1 MERRELQLHSTLFFP
16 IALDLQVLYN
26 LSDELSVGK
35 YLMNPSKKRIL
46 LLLPTKTYRAKAFLS
61 AASQLGV
68 TVAIGS
74 DQPQTLS
81 DLSPRKSLVINF
93 SKPEKATEEVIAFAQ
108 NYPIDAVVGVDDDT
122 TILVSMVAKAL
133 SLPHNSVESARTTR
147 SKYQMRKGLAMGGIP
162 SPHFKLVSIGT
173 DSAAVARDANFPCVL
188 KPISLSGS
196 RGVIRA
202 NNPKEFIK
210 AFQRIISILGA
221 SDVKSRKDARAQQ
234 ILVEDFIPGIEV
246 ALEGILIRGRLKVL
260 AIFDKPDPLD
270 GPFFE
275 ETLYVTPSRLPARV
289 QEDIVSCTTRTA
301 KALGLREGP
310 VHAELRVNDAGT
322 WIIEIAARSIGGL
335 CARTLRFGTGISLEE
350 LIIRHAIGLEVES
363 LQREQEPAG
372 VMMIPIPQA
381 GILREVRGKTGAE
394 QISGIEEV
402 TISIPIGQEVL
413 PLPEGARYLGFIF
426 ARGSTPE
433 SVEASLREAHRRLEF
448 VITAE

>member
-1 MERRELQLHSTLFFP
+1 
-16 IALDLQVLYN
+16 
-26 LSDELSVGK
+26 
-35 YLMNPSKKRIL
+35 MNPNKKRIL

-68 TVAIGS
+68 AVAVGS

-81 DLSPRKSLVINF
+81 ELSPRKSLVINF
-93 SKPEKATEEVIAFAQ
+93 SKPEKATKEIVAFAQ
-108 NYPIDAVVGVDDDT
+108 THPIDAVVGVDDDT

-133 SLPHNSVESARTTR
+133 SLPHNSVESAHTTR
-147 SKYQMRKGLAMGGIP
+147 NKYQMRKVLAAAGIP
-162 SPHFKLVSIGT
+162 SPHFDLVSINT
-173 DSAAVARDANFPCVL
+173 DPTEVARRVNFPCVL
-188 KPISLSGS
+188 KPLSLSAS

-202 NNPKEFIK
+202 NNPREFVK
-210 AFQRIISILGA
+210 AFQRVVSILSL

-275 ETLYVTPSRLPARV
+275 ETLYITPSRLPVNV
-289 QEDIVSCTTRTA
+289 QSDIISCTARTA
-301 KALGLREGP
+301 EVLGLREGP
-310 VHAELRVNDAGT
+310 VHAELRVNDDGA

-350 LIIRHAIGLEVES
+350 LIIRHAIGMEVES
-363 LQREQEPAG
+363 LQRERQPAG
-372 VMMIPIPQA
+372 VMMIPIPHA
-381 GILREVRGKTGAE
+381 GVLREVRGKIEAE
-394 QISGIEEV
+394 QVAGIEEV
-402 TISIPIGQEVL
+402 TISIPLGQEVL
-413 PLPEGARYLGFIF
+413 PLPEGASYLGFIF

-448 VITAE
+448 VIAVE

>member
-1 MERRELQLHSTLFFP
+1 
-16 IALDLQVLYN
+16 
-26 LSDELSVGK
+26 
-35 YLMNPSKKRIL
+35 MNPNKKRIL

-68 TVAIGS
+68 AVAVGS

-81 DLSPRKSLVINF
+81 ELSPRKSLVINF
-93 SKPEKATEEVIAFAQ
+93 SKPEKATKEIVAFAQ
-108 NYPIDAVVGVDDDT
+108 PHPIDAVVGVDDDT

-133 SLPHNSVESARTTR
+133 SLPHNSVESVHTTR
-147 SKYQMRKGLAMGGIP
+147 NKYQMRKVLAAAGIP
-162 SPHFKLVSIGT
+162 SPRFNLVSINT
-173 DSAAVARDANFPCVL
+173 DPTEVASRVNFPCVL
-188 KPISLSGS
+188 KPLSLSAS

-202 NNPKEFIK
+202 NNPREFVK
-210 AFQRIISILGA
+210 AFQRVVSILSL

-275 ETLYVTPSRLPARV
+275 ETLYITPSRLPVNV
-289 QEDIVSCTTRTA
+289 QSDIISCTARTA
-301 KALGLREGP
+301 EVLGLREGP
-310 VHAELRVNDAGT
+310 VHAELRVNDDGA

-350 LIIRHAIGLEVES
+350 LIIRHAIGMEVES
-363 LQREQEPAG
+363 LQRERQPAG
-372 VMMIPIPQA
+372 VMMIPIPHA
-381 GILREVRGKTGAE
+381 GVLREVRGKIEAE
-394 QISGIEEV
+394 QVAGIEEV
-402 TISIPIGQEVL
+402 TISIPLGQEVL
-413 PLPEGARYLGFIF
+413 PLPEGASYLGFIF

-448 VITAE
+448 VIAVE